1 MLPEV
6 RRTLL
11 AFGTVMLVLL
21 VAVLFADIA
30 GIFDR
35 VRVVY
40 DEEPWPQMIIQEI
53 TVPGTPARRSRG
65 SVDVNENP
73 FQSNRRPDIKSTK
86 DWVLNLEGLEI
97 PEEKRVEWENSIQNA
112 GKYLRPYIEQ
122 VDNWEPEMEAAQRGR
137 AFVKESWANF
147 ELTVDETR
155 RRYRFSDYVE
165 NNVTEIRPTTENG
178 RRLMG
183 ARHFYLNDSAPRL
196 WSENPVKKAPL
207 PSNISVLP
215 RNIQERAEQ
224 GKVYRA
230 AYTYFFTKN
239 EGGRIVEPLR
249 DLLEEWKAMRDELV
263 RKVNGGDLTALD
275 DLPSYY

>member
-21 VAVLFADIA
+21 VAVFFADIA
-30 GIFDR
+30 VTLDR

-40 DEEPWPQMIIQEI
+40 DEEPWPQMMIQEI
-53 TVPGTPARRSRG
+53 TVHGTPARISRG
-65 SVDVNENP
+65 SVGDP
-73 FQSNRRPDIKSTK
+73 LQLNRRPDIVPPKE
-86 DWVLNLEGLEI
+86 WVLNLENAEI
-97 PEEKRVEWENSIQNA
+97 PDDKRVEWERSIQNA

-122 VDNWEPEMEAAQRGR
+122 VDNWEPEMEASQKGR
-137 AFVKESWANF
+137 TFVRESWANF
-147 ELTVDETR
+147 ELTVDGTR

-165 NNVTEIRPTTENG
+165 KDLTEIRPVTENG

-183 ARHFYLNDSAPRL
+183 ARNFYQNDSAPRL

-215 RNIQERAEQ
+215 RNIQERADQ

-239 EGGRIVEPLR
+239 VGGEIVEPLH
-249 DLLEEWKAMRDELV
+249 DLLDEWKAMRDELV

-275 DLPSYY
+275 DLPWYY